1 MENVGLTEVVVRG
14 ELAVASEDKS
24 EVTKG
29 VKPAD
34 TPAPLDQREQ
44 RSKSRLE
51 RLKDKLSAIKKEDP
65 NIYPI
70 W

>member
-1 MENVGLTEVVVRG
+1 
-14 ELAVASEDKS
+14 VASEDKS